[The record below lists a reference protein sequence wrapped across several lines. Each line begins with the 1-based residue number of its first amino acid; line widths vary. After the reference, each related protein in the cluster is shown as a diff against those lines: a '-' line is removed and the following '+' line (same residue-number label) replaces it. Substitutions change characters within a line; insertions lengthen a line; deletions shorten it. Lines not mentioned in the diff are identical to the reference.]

1 MTHESP
7 DARDTEELRDRF
19 ETLGQGHVFAFW
31 ERLDAS
37 GRARLLAQAAALD
50 LPALLRGLEA
60 SQAAPTAPPK
70 LEPPALQALPEHGG
84 DARAREAARA
94 RGERL
99 LAEGRVA
106 MMVVAGGQASRLGYP
121 GPKGLFPLGP
131 VSGRSLFEI
140 QAQKLRRLRART
152 GRALPW
158 YVMTSPATDAPT
170 REAFAA
176 ADHFGLPA
184 EDVFFLTQAMV
195 PSFDFDGKLILERP
209 DHIFENPDGHGG
221 SLLALGA
228 SGALDDMERRGVR
241 TIFYYQV
248 DNPLVPMGDPVL
260 LGFHDESHAEVSC
273 TVLRKRV
280 PEEKMGVLARVDGR
294 MGVVEY
300 TEIDPDHREARDEQ
314 SELRFGAGNAAI
326 HAFEVDFVRR
336 VAADA
341 ERLLPFH
348 ASAKKI
354 PCVDADGETHT
365 PDEPNGVKLERFVF
379 DVLPEASHV
388 CVVESSRDAYSPV
401 KNAKG
406 ADSPESSRRDLV
418 ARYRAWLEAA
428 GLPLPSPGTAIE
440 IDESRIGGP
449 EDLRALSVARL
460 EDAPDCI
467 LTRPGDLK

>member
-7 DARDTEELRDRF
+7 DGREIEELRDRF
-19 ETLGQGHVFAFW
+19 ESLGQGHVFRFW

-37 GRARLLAQAAALD
+37 GRSRLLSQASALD
-50 LPALLRGLEA
+50 LPALLRGFEA
-60 SQAAPTAPPK
+60 SQAPPAAPPK
-70 LEPPALQALPEHGG
+70 LEPPVLEALPEHGG

-94 RGERL
+94 DGEAL

-121 GPKGLFPLGP
+121 GPKGLYPLGP

-158 YVMTSPATDAPT
+158 YVMTSPATDAAT

-184 EDVFFLTQAMV
+184 EDVFFFTQAMV

-221 SLLALGA
+221 SLLALRA
-228 SGALDDMERRGVR
+228 SGALDDMERRGAR
-241 TIFYYQV
+241 AIFYYQV

-260 LGFHDESHAEVSC
+260 LGYHDRSGAEVSC
-273 TVLRKRV
+273 TVLRKRT
-280 PEEKMGVLARVDGR
+280 PEEKVGVLARIDGR

-300 TEIDPDHREARDEQ
+300 TEIDADQREARDD
-314 SELRFGAGNAAI
+314 SGELRFGAGNAAI

-336 VAADA
+336 VADDA
-341 ERLLPFH
+341 ESLLPFH
-348 ASAKKI
+348 ASEKKI
-354 PCVDADGETHT
+354 PSVDADGETRT
-365 PDEPNGVKLERFVF
+365 PEAPNGYKLERFVF
-379 DVLPEASHV
+379 DVLPAARHV
-388 CVVESSRDAYSPV
+388 CVVESSREAYSPV
-401 KNAKG
+401 KNANG
-406 ADSPESSRRDLV
+406 ADSPETSRRDLV
-418 ARYRAWLEAA
+418 ARYRAWIEAA
-428 GLPLPSPGTAIE
+428 GLPLPSPGTSIE

-449 EDLRALSVARL
+449 EDLRALSLARL

-467 LTRPGDLK
+467 LTGSGDLK